1 MASFK
6 LYIALFLVVS
16 FNSILLGSYATIP
29 FQVEGK
35 LIIIEATV
43 DGQKGN
49 FILDTGISELLLNN
63 RYYEG
68 HETSKRY
75 YGLNGQGGTME
86 LGRPTVQIGEQN
98 WGRVYAQIVPMVA
111 IERSKGIRIHGLLG
125 TEVFKKHIL
134 MIDYS
139 KGELRLYPLD
149 RNGENGSFAQGPIP
163 DEVLAFKYKGGTPL
177 INLQVGGK
185 KLKLALDTGAEVNL
199 FADKYLEQLGS
210 FIKQRRQQRFH
221 GFGNKGQKATFASLS
236 GVQTAFREIA
246 EMKTAFA
253 NLDHYNRHVIGP
265 KTDGIMGYEF
275 LQQFRV
281 AFNFKKREVY
291 LWEKEN
297 TLFVSANE

>member
-6 LYIALFLVVS
+6 LYIALFLMVS
-16 FNSILLGSYATIP
+16 FNNILLGSYATIP

-68 HETSKRY
+68 HQTSKRY

-86 LGRPTVQIGEQN
+86 LGRPTVQIGEQS
-98 WGRVYAQIVPMVA
+98 WGRVHAQIVPMVA
-111 IERSKGIRIHGLLG
+111 IERSKGIRIHGLMG
-125 TEVFKKHIL
+125 TEVFKKHTL

-139 KGELRLYPLD
+139 KRELRLYPLD
-149 RNGENGSFAQGPIP
+149 RNGENSSFAQEPLP

-177 INLQVGGK
+177 INLHIGGK
-185 KLKLALDTGAEVNL
+185 QLKLALDTGAEVNL
-199 FADKYLEQLGS
+199 FAHKYLDQLAS

-236 GVQTAFREIA
+236 GLQTTLGEVA
-246 EMKTAFA
+246 EMNTAFA

-265 KTDGIMGYEF
+265 KTDGIIGYEF

-291 LWEKEN
+291 LWEKEERIFAS
-297 TLFVSANE
+297 TDK